1 MGSDRIQEDLEQG
14 EALTW
19 SRRAN
24 RFQGSRAVG
33 GRLALTDRRLMFAPH
48 RFDAALVGRRWEAKL
63 DEIRTAGIEPRGSSV
78 KGLFGGGM
86 RKRLRIRTAAGD
98 EEHFLVNKLDQV
110 LESLEDAGV
119 RRESAEEAGRAHPL
133 GRPPGT

>member
-1 MGSDRIQEDLEQG
+1 MGPDRIQEGLEQG
-14 EALTW
+14 ETLTW

-33 GRLALTDRRLMFAPH
+33 GRLAITDRRLMFAPH
-48 RFDAALVGRRWEAKL
+48 RFDAALVGKRWEARL

-86 RKRLRIRTAAGD
+86 RKRLRIRTSAGE
-98 EEHFLVNKLDQV
+98 EEHFLVNKIDQV
-110 LESLEDAGV
+110 LESLEESGV

-133 GRPPGT
+133 GQPPGA

>member
-1 MGSDRIQEDLEQG
+1 MGKDPIQEDLEQG
-14 EALTW
+14 ETVTW

-48 RFDAALVGRRWEAKL
+48 RFDAALVGKRWEARL
-63 DEIRTAGIEPRGSSV
+63 DEIRTIGIEPRGSGV

-86 RKRLRIRTAAGD
+86 RKRLRVRTARGD

-110 LESLEDAGV
+110 LESLEEAGV
-119 RRESAEEAGRAHPL
+119 GRESAEEAGRSYPL

>member
-1 MGSDRIQEDLEQG
+1 MSSDPIEEALEQD
-14 EALTW
+14 EAVLW

-48 RFDAALVGRRWEAKL
+48 RFDAALVGKRWEAKL
-63 DEIRTAGIEPRGSSV
+63 SEIRTVGIEPRGSGV

-86 RKRLRIRTAAGD
+86 RKRLRVRAAAGD
-98 EEHFLVNKLDQV
+98 EEHFLVNKLDHV
-110 LESLEDAGV
+110 LESLEEAGV
-119 RRESAEEAGRAHPL
+119 PRESAAEAGRSHPL
-133 GRPPGT
+133 GQPPGA

>member
-1 MGSDRIQEDLEQG
+1 MAPDRIQEALEQG
-14 EALTW
+14 ESVTW

-48 RFDAALVGRRWEAKL
+48 RFDAALVGKRWEARL
-63 DEIRTAGIEPRGSSV
+63 GEIRTAGVEPRGSSV

-86 RKRLRIRTAAGD
+86 RKRLRVRTAAGD

-110 LESLEDAGV
+110 LESLEEAGV
-119 RRESAEEAGRAHPL
+119 RRESAAEAGRSHPL

>member
-1 MGSDRIQEDLEQG
+1 MGSDWIEEVLEQG
-14 EALTW
+14 ETLTW

-48 RFDAALVGRRWEAKL
+48 RFDAALVGKPWEARL
-63 DEIRTAGIEPRGSSV
+63 DEVRTAGIEPRGSSV

-86 RKRLRIRTAAGD
+86 RKRLRIRTAAGE

-110 LESLEDAGV
+110 LESLDDAGV